1 MADERSSFF
10 TVRIEKPTPDARL
23 GILLVTREEGQPPQV
38 DSMKVGG
45 LGQLSAL
52 RPGDIVLSVNGKQVL
67 DDEDA
72 SKMIRIATDEVV
84 LGVSCLPFPSRNQ
97 LPTGRA

>member
-1 MADERSSFF
+1 M
-10 TVRIEKPTPDARL
+10 
-23 GILLVTREEGQPPQV
+23 
-38 DSMKVGG
+38 G